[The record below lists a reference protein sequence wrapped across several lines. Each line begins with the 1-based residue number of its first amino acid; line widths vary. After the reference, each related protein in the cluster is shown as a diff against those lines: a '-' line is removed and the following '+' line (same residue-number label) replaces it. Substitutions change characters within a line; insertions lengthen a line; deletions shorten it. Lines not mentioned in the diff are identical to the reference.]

1 MKLALNPTAICWALA
16 RGSNG
21 VLLSF
26 EYMHYRRP
34 VRYETYQ
41 CIDVSSAF
49 FLDRIVS
56 DARARV
62 RFSRPGTT
70 KANTPNRP
78 EIEPGLSINRL
89 AAPARRAQGRGLRL
103 PSAARLRSSDAP
115 CARRKLPP
123 RA

>member
-1 MKLALNPTAICWALA
+1 MASAL
-16 RGSNG
+16 
-21 VLLSF
+21 LLN
-26 EYMHYRRP
+26 MCITVDPP
-34 VRYETYQ
+34 VRYEIYQ

-56 DARARV
+56 YARARA

-103 PSAARLRSSDAP
+103 PSAPRLPSPDAP
-115 CARRKLPP
+115 CPRRKLPP
-123 RA
+123 PAHCRSTS

>member
-1 MKLALNPTAICWALA
+1 MASAL
-16 RGSNG
+16 
-21 VLLSF
+21 LLN
-26 EYMHYRRP
+26 MCITVDPP
-34 VRYETYQ
+34 VRYEIYQ

-56 DARARV
+56 YARARA

-89 AAPARRAQGRGLRL
+89 AAPAPRDQGSGRLL
-103 PSAARLRSSDAP
+103 PSPPPPRPSEPPRP
-115 CARRKLPP
+115 RRKV
-123 RA
+123 